1 MISFL
6 ISYIFKDKSL
16 KCLLGLQREIKQLR
30 EQNERLKKEL
40 KVKQMAMR
48 EIVKTAKENSDDY
61 YYC

>member
-16 KCLLGLQREIKQLR
+16 KCLLSLQREIKQLR
-30 EQNERLKKEL
+30 EQNECLKKEL
-40 KVKQMAMR
+40 KAKRMAMR
-48 EIVKTAKENSDDY
+48 QIVKTAKENCDDY